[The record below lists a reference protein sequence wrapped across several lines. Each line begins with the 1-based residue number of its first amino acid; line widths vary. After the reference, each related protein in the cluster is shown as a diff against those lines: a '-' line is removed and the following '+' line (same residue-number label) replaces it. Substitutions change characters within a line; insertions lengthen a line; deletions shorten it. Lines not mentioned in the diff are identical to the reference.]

1 MANIGPS
8 HDGRI
13 GRIYEERLL
22 QIGEFIDT
30 EKFFNDFSA
39 GYITKLE
46 FY

>member
-22 QIGEFIDT
+22 QIGEFCT
-30 EKFFNDFSA
+30 R
-39 GYITKLE
+39 
-46 FY
+46 